1 MTSPF
6 SRASDVASLSVR
18 RPVLAGVMSLLIVL
32 AGLAALMGVSVRE
45 LPDVD
50 RPVVTVTTSF
60 AGATPAAVDTQV
72 TRLVESAVAR
82 VPGLAS
88 ISSTSS
94 RGRSRVVAEFSE
106 STDLDAAANDV
117 RSAVAGIRQ
126 RLPTDVE
133 EPRVVKADADGD
145 AIMRL
150 SLVSDRHAIDELSLI
165 AERLVFD
172 RLAAIE
178 GVADVQVFGRRDP
191 IFRVTLDIPA
201 LSARGLAVAD
211 VRRALEGVLSDAP
224 AGDLRSGAQTLIVE
238 AGAAARSTEEIADT
252 FVERGIRVGDV
263 ARVSLGPSD
272 NETILRSDGRV
283 GIGAG
288 IVRQATSNVIAISS
302 AVRETVAE
310 LNETLPEGIL
320 IEIRSDDAVFVGS
333 AVREVVFTLLVA
345 TGLVVLIILL
355 FFRNLRATLI
365 PTVTVPIAIIGTF
378 AAIYLLGFSVN
389 VLTLLALVLATG
401 IVVDD
406 AIVVIEN
413 IERRRAQGMGARAAA
428 VLGTRQVF
436 FAVVATTITLA
447 AVFIPISFLPGTAGR
462 LFTEFGYVLAASVLL
477 SSFVALT
484 LAPMLA
490 SRLLK
495 EGPGIGAT
503 PEGEAKDPDAPAPP
517 SRRRDPLAWFG
528 TKVAGLYAFSLD
540 KALRA
545 PLVVIVLAAIFAM
558 AAYGAFRSLPEELTP
573 SEDRGFVLLVV
584 TAPQGAS
591 LDFTSRK
598 VAEIE
603 DILQPYVARGEMASV
618 LAVIGT
624 GGRGNRAFI
633 AAPLVDWAERER
645 SQATIVGE
653 INRQLGRVIGVQA
666 RAITPN
672 SLGIRG
678 GGTGLRVAVL
688 GDDYEAL
695 GDAAQ
700 RLVEALE
707 ERAPRLRAP
716 SLGFD
721 LNQPQLSIAID
732 TSRAAD
738 LGVDGA
744 SVSLALQT
752 VLDGRRV
759 GDVFVADRAVEVR
772 LSAPEGSFA
781 SVSDLENLL
790 LRGRDGA
797 LVPLSAIASLTEEA
811 SAPQLGRERQ
821 RRAVN
826 VEAGLP
832 ADYPLREAMTDV
844 ERIAADVLDPG
855 MGIAFLG
862 EAATLEETSR
872 GVAITFAFALIVVL
886 LVLSA
891 QFESV
896 LSALVIMATVPFA
909 LGAAAIAM
917 AATGGSLN
925 IYSQV
930 GLVMLIGLMAKN
942 GILIVEFANQL
953 RDEGQEVY
961 EAIREAAAVRFRP
974 VMMTL
979 ISTVL
984 GGLPLILSTGAG
996 SEARSSL
1003 GWVVVGGL
1011 GLSVLFTLFL
1021 TPVAY
1026 LLLARFARP
1035 RAGEAK
1041 RLERELAAVEAR
1053 APAE

>member
-82 VPGLAS
+82 VPGLVS

-94 RGRSRVVAEFSE
+94 RGRSRIVAEFSE

-238 AGAAARSTEEIADT
+238 AGAAARSAEEIADT

-272 NETILRSDGRV
+272 NETILRSDGRA

-495 EGPGIGAT
+495 EGQGVGAT
-503 PEGEAKDPDAPAPP
+503 PEGAGPDEPAPP
-517 SRRRDPLAWFG
+517 RRSRDPLAWFG
-528 TKVAGLYAFSLD
+528 GKVAGFYALLLD

-591 LDFTSRK
+591 LEFTSRK

-645 SQATIVGE
+645 SQAAIVGE
-653 INRQLGRVIGVQA
+653 INQQLGRVIGVQA

-738 LGVDGA
+738 LGVDAA

-797 LVPLSAIASLTEEA
+797 LVPLAAIASLAEEA

-855 MGIAFLG
+855 MSLAFLG

-996 SEARSSL
+996 SEARSAL

-1035 RAGEAK
+1035 RAGEAT
-1041 RLERELAAVEAR
+1041 RLERELAAVDAR